1 MNAENTI
8 KVSVAPAGKLVFRNN
23 YRGRECFYFKSSY
36 HNYLTSNMACCAVI
50 CTHSP
55 ANSFGLWNSVFGRFP
70 CLYTAPISFQMQL
83 AKPSFPVLANSFNSL
98 LSHPCVVTF
107 SIKKFFFFF
116 FKEVVAATAIFYIQ
130 SIMAE
135 HFFSWPLTL
144 TVYCIYWTSR
154 VFFTCF
160 FVGVSASSLPERH
173 MSSEVSAE
181 HGPAKGRHG
190 VDSHQA
196 ADEGVLAALEQGHN
210 VGTHVVSVLL
220 PEVLDEGK
228 TCFQNWVTAY
238 FFHLKKNVRQPL

>member
-107 SIKKFFFFF
+107 SIKKFCFVFLKKLWLQQPSFIYSLLWQNIFFLAFNFNGLLHILNLQGVLHLFF
-116 FKEVVAATAIFYIQ
+116 CGCVCVQPPWTPHELWSKRGARPSERSPQGRFPSGRRWRRSCCSWARPQCRDACGQCSSPWSPGWRKDVFSKLSNSLFLSFKE
-130 SIMAE
+130 
-135 HFFSWPLTL
+135 
-144 TVYCIYWTSR
+144 
-154 VFFTCF
+154 
-160 FVGVSASSLPERH
+160 ER
-173 MSSEVSAE
+173 
-181 HGPAKGRHG
+181 
-190 VDSHQA
+190 
-196 ADEGVLAALEQGHN
+196 
-210 VGTHVVSVLL
+210 
-220 PEVLDEGK
+220 
-228 TCFQNWVTAY
+228 
-238 FFHLKKNVRQPL
+238 